1 MDNLLKPNE
10 VKELEDHGVDILLL
24 KKMIKAQV
32 TETHNEHISK
42 LKQDFDS
49 KINQLNSQAK

>member
-1 MDNLLKPNE
+1 MDNNLKPNE
-10 VKELEDHGVDILLL
+10 VKELEDHGIDILLL

-42 LKQDFDS
+42 FKHEID
-49 KINQLNSQAK
+49 